1 MSTAENPE
9 STKAGNRRMTAAI
22 PVILTVIATIFAGLS
37 SSEMTRS
44 MYYRSL
50 AAQFQSKAGAQW
62 GYFQAKKMRAATL
75 DANSDLA
82 LLFVVRQFDHPAAN
96 GLLAAVQGAPENE
109 SRRNPALA
117 AALKS
122 LQAAIGNEQ
131 LRGALRYLSGGEL
144 PAVENSVP
152 PTGAMADAI
161 AAVRS
166 HSAQIRSDEIVA
178 NIPASE
184 IDAAIVAAQASANS
198 FEQACDP
205 VVKAIRSLERAIGD
219 VYRITG
225 SPTDGPES
233 LRPLANAIHG
243 AALSLRFANQDFT
256 ARRYDREARD
266 NQSVGEL
273 YEVQVLRAGFDSER
287 HRARSKNFFYAMLCA
302 QAGVT
307 IASLALAKTR
317 QSMFWLFASVAGF
330 AALALG
336 GYVYLVM

>member
-1 MSTAENPE
+1 MSTTETPE
-9 STKAGNRRMTAAI
+9 SSRSANRRLATAA
-22 PVILTVIATIFAGLS
+22 PVVLTVIATIFAGLS

-82 LLFVVRQFDHPAAN
+82 LLFVVKPLDEAMAN
-96 GLLAAVQGAPENE
+96 GVRAAIRQAPESETRKNA
-109 SRRNPALA
+109 ALA
-117 AALKS
+117 AALRNLDAALNQEP
-122 LQAAIGNEQ
+122 LQAA
-131 LRGALRYLSGGEL
+131 YPFLSSSEL
-144 PAVENSVP
+144 PLVTGTP
-152 PTGAMADAI
+152 PASGAMADALSAI
-161 AAVRS
+161 RS
-166 HSAQIRSDEIVA
+166 HSAQIRSDDVVA
-178 NIPASE
+178 NIPAAE
-184 IDAAIVAAQASANS
+184 IDSAIVAAQASARA

-205 VVKAIRSLERAIGD
+205 PVKAIRGLERALGD

-233 LRPLANAIHG
+233 LRPLAGSIHG
-243 AALSLRFANQDFT
+243 AALSLRFAAQDFT

-266 NQSVGEL
+266 NQQIGEL

-287 HRARSKNFFYAMLCA
+287 HRNRSKNFFYAMLCA

-307 IASLALAKTR
+307 IASLALARTR
-317 QSMFWLFASVAGF
+317 QSMFWLFAAAAGF

-336 GYVYLVM
+336 AYVYLVM

>member
-1 MSTAENPE
+1 MSTTETPE
-9 STKAGNRRMTAAI
+9 PPKAANRPLTAAV

-82 LLFVVRQFDHPAAN
+82 LLFVVRQFDEPAAKS
-96 GLLAAVQGAPENE
+96 LLAAIQSTPETE
-109 SRRNPALA
+109 IRRNDALA
-117 AALKS
+117 SALKN
-122 LQAAIGNEQ
+122 LEVALGHEQ
-131 LRGALRYLSGGEL
+131 LRGALRFLTGSDL
-144 PAVENSVP
+144 PAVENASP
-152 PTGAMADAI
+152 PTGAI
-161 AAVRS
+161 AEALKAVRS
-166 HSAQIRSDEIVA
+166 HSAQIRSDDVVA
-178 NIPASE
+178 NISAPE
-184 IDAAIVAAQASANS
+184 IDAAIIAAQANASA

-205 VVKAIRSLERAIGD
+205 VVKSIRKLERAIGD

-225 SPTDGPES
+225 SPADGPEA
-233 LRPLANAIHG
+233 LRPLANAVHG

-266 NQSVGEL
+266 NQAVGEL

-317 QSMFWLFASVAGF
+317 QSMFWLVAGLAGF